1 MLKRPL
7 LALAATLVVAT
18 PSAAEPR
25 RVLAMA
31 RVPVADLD
39 LSTAWGARAMLH
51 RLNAAARE
59 LCAPTLSPLLP
70 REPAQAWRCRQAAV
84 GQAVERLNTREL
96 RLAYAE
102 LLTADPPATP

>member
-1 MLKRPL
+1 MLKRSL
-7 LALAATLVVAT
+7 LAALAMLAFAA
-18 PSAAEPR
+18 PAAAEPR
-25 RVLAMA
+25 RALLMA
-31 RVPVADLD
+31 RVPVGNLD
-39 LSTAWGARAMLH
+39 LSTAQGARAMLH

>member
-1 MLKRPL
+1 MRSLIA
-7 LALAATLVVAT
+7 ALAMLTFAG
-18 PSAAEPR
+18 PAAGEPR
-25 RVLAMA
+25 RTVVMM
-31 RVPVADLD
+31 RVPVGSLD
-39 LSTAWGARAMLH
+39 LSTAQGARAMLH

-70 REPAQAWRCRQAAV
+70 REPAEAWRCRRVAV

-102 LLTADPPATP
+102 LLTAEPAATP